1 MKSTKNTQLDFHNH
15 AIRVEKYLD
24 RKLKRG
30 HFLEWMSWNG
40 AYVYAYGCLVSG
52 IVCAIISPIMNQ
64 YGFFLLYVMQRF
76 QGGNLYPYFSEVIRS
91 GFNKF
96 LFVSGCSI
104 GFIPSL
110 LFSANYL
117 KTSLKYGKLFKS
129 MFTRVVYNI
138 CQVVRA
144 FRVVFSD
151 RFYTYSFFTVF
162 LVSLA

>member
-1 MKSTKNTQLDFHNH
+1 MD
-15 AIRVEKYLD
+15 E
-24 RKLKRG
+24 
-30 HFLEWMSWNG
+30 LEW
-40 AYVYAYGCLVSG
+40 CLRLCIWLLGVWY
-52 IVCAIISPIMNQ
+52 CMCNHISHYEPVRM
-64 YGFFLLYVMQRF
+64 FLLYVMQRF